1 MKGFLLGRTPT
12 RGFNQS
18 NGHGRRQEGRR
29 IVPRQAN
36 LVVQPSLSVSR
47 QELEERLR
55 AEARRQGKGYGLLF
69 DQIDGGF
76 TSTSRAGL
84 QAFKVLPVMVY
95 RVYVDG
101 RPNELIRGADLIVS
115 DVDMPGT
122 DGFMLTKLVRA
133 SQRFQKL
140 PIVLVT
146 ARESDSDK
154 AQGIEVGADAYL
166 VKSAF
171 DQRNLLETIA
181 QLL

>member
-1 MKGFLLGRTPT
+1 MAADGEAAWKLL
-12 RGFNQS
+12 
-18 NGHGRRQEGRR
+18 QE
-29 IVPRQAN
+29 
-36 LVVQPSLSVSR
+36 
-47 QELEERLR
+47 
-55 AEARRQGKGYGLLF
+55 
-69 DQIDGGF
+69 
-76 TSTSRAGL
+76 
-84 QAFKVLPVMVY
+84 
-95 RVYVDG
+95 
-101 RPNELIRGADLIVS
+101 RGADLIVS

-122 DGFMLTKLVRA
+122 DGFMLTKLVRG

-140 PIVLVT
+140 PVMLVT